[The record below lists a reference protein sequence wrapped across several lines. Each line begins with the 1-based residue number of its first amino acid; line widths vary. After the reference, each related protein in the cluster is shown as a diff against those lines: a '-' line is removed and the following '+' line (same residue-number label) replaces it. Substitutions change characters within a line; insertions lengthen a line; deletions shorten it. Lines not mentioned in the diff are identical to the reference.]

1 MNTFSLNPS
10 PLCSWKFFTW
20 LPIHLLFISILWSL
34 LELPEKHMDAIIKKG
49 IVGITGSKTP
59 IIPNIKKKKPML
71 INKDLLKQLTLVP
84 AFCLLFAQWALG
96 ISYNSSSNYLSLDF
110 SSAVPP
116 QDNSC
121 NFEVVAFEY
130 LSLSY

>member
-1 MNTFSLNPS
+1 M
-10 PLCSWKFFTW
+10 
-20 LPIHLLFISILWSL
+20 L
-34 LELPEKHMDAIIKKG
+34 LEIFYVASYPPIIYQHIMESVRTSRKHMDAIIKKG

-71 INKDLLKQLTLVP
+71 INKNLLKQLTLVP

-96 ISYNSSSNYLSLDF
+96 IPYNSSSNYLSLDF

-121 NFEVVAFEY
+121 DFEVVAFEY